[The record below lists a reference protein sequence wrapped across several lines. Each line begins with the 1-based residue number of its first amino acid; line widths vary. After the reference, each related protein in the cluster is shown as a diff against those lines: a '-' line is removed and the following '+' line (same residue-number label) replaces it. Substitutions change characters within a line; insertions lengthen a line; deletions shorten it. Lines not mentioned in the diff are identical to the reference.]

1 MHQWWISRYMIHT
14 QTNQISRYTVIFY
27 VENSQINYGDKKP
40 WGLRP
45 LIYNSLFEI
54 KLSTQIYMIV
64 LL

>member
-1 MHQWWISRYMIHT
+1 MIYT

-45 LIYNSLFEI
+45 RIYNSLFEI
-54 KLSTQIYMIV
+54 KLSTQIYVIV